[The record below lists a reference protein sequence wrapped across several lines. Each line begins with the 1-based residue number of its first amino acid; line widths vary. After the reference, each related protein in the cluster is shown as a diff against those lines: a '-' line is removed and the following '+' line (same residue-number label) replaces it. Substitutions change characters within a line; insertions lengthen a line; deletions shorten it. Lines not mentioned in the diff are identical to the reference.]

1 MRNLKKAVLLILFG
15 VAFLQGATQIV
26 TNDFEQGSRP
36 YYQALCWQFGG
47 VGLTNA
53 SPIAATW
60 SGLTG
65 SLSNPSP
72 NSFWMKSPWVK
83 FSGTGNIV
91 FRHKLTSFGGAWK
104 RIRVLLGNP
113 NDTATIFLF
122 QYDYQKPADVNRIIS
137 ESVPVNQSGVYRVI
151 WNFYGSGGND
161 RIMIDD
167 ISIPA
172 PYWSDPSNNCLP
184 LSSIQDADGDG
195 VPDDQDAYPNDTHRA
210 FNNYYPSSDTATLA
224 FEDNWPAYGDYDM
237 NDLVMGYKFKIVS
250 NAQHNVV
257 EIFNTMILRAN
268 GASMENG
275 FGYQLPGVNPG
286 SVIAVS
292 GAGDQT
298 GYTISPNG
306 TETGNPL
313 NATIIVFD
321 RSHRYMPTWN
331 TVLGDPPVD
340 YIRFNIRIQ
349 FMNNGVPGP
358 GGAVSISALNISGWN
373 PFMVVNGQRGREVH
387 LPDHPP
393 TDLADQSLFRTSDDD
408 TRPENGKYYKSPNN
422 LPWALDIFG
431 KFDYPV
437 EKQDISGAYLH
448 FGEWVLSSGSS
459 YQDWWSNTG
468 SGYRNSSVI
477 Y

>member
-1 MRNLKKAVLLILFG
+1 MKKLTFIILFG
-15 VAFLQGATQIV
+15 ALGFYGKTQNV
-26 TNDFEQGSRP
+26 TNDFEQGTRP

-47 VGLTNA
+47 VSLSNV
-53 SPIAATW
+53 SPISGIW
-60 SGLTG
+60 SGRTG

-72 NSFWMKSPWVK
+72 NSFWVYSPWVK
-83 FSGTGNIV
+83 FSGSGNLE
-91 FRHKLTSFGGAWK
+91 FNHKLLSFGGTWK

-113 NDTATIFLF
+113 NDTTTIFLF
-122 QYDYQKPADVNRIIS
+122 QYDYQKPADVNRVIS
-137 ESVPVNQSGVYRVI
+137 ESVPVNHTGVYRVI
-151 WNFYGSGGND
+151 WNFYGTGGND

-167 ISIPA
+167 ITIPA
-172 PYWSDPSNNCLP
+172 PYWSDPSNNCQPLP
-184 LSSIQDADGDG
+184 AILDTDGDG
-195 VPDDQDAYPNDTHRA
+195 VPDDQDAYPYDPYRA

-257 EIFNTMILRAN
+257 EVFNTLILRAN

-275 FGYQLPGVNPG
+275 FGYQFPDVNPG
-286 SVIAVS
+286 SVISVT
-292 GAGDQT
+292 GTGDQT
-298 GYTISPNG
+298 GYIINANG
-306 TETGNPL
+306 TETGNSSK
-313 NATIIVFD
+313 ATIIVFD
-321 RSHRYMPTWN
+321 RSHRYMPQWN
-331 TVLGDPPVD
+331 TIKGVPTVD
-340 YIRFNIRIQ
+340 YVRFNIYLQ

-358 GGAVSISALNISGWN
+358 AGAVSINTLNISGWN

-387 LPDHPP
+387 LPDYLP

-408 TRPENGKYYKSPNN
+408 TQPGIGKYYKSPNN

-431 KFDYPV
+431 KFDYPI

-448 FGEWVLSSGSS
+448 FADWVLSNGTS
-459 YQDWWSNTG
+459 YPDWWSNTG
-468 SGYRNSSVI
+468 TGYRDNAKI